1 MTVSYYPS
9 LYRKTDVPLFHSK
22 LCWSRSLIELKKI
35 HTGKQEMSF
44 SDAEE
49 VILSKSQISKQT
61 FFKIHNLPFHRHSNR
76 HVFSYLEK
84 ADNPINMREKNL
96 NFKSHLSLLK
106 PASIQLPC
114 IKENIYTCTI
124 SQSLDELLNYWQL
137 CFNGIHNIVLV
148 HITCIYQYNKTL
160 KEIIEYLRT

>member
-1 MTVSYYPS
+1 
-9 LYRKTDVPLFHSK
+9 
-22 LCWSRSLIELKKI
+22 
-35 HTGKQEMSF
+35 MSF

-76 HVFSYLEK
+76 HVFSYSEK

-124 SQSLDELLNYWQL
+124 SQSLVELLNYW
-137 CFNGIHNIVLV
+137 
-148 HITCIYQYNKTL
+148 
-160 KEIIEYLRT
+160 